1 MDNRLG
7 EMEVFVQVAR
17 TGSFAAAARALRQTP
32 SAVSRAVA
40 RIEARVGTRL
50 IVRTTRSL
58 RLTQEGETYLLRAG
72 DVLAE
77 VDAIEG
83 SLDRG
88 SAEPSGILRVNASVP
103 FGMHVLVPMLPA
115 YLADFPRIT
124 IDLTLTDEVV
134 DLVEARA
141 DIAIRIGPLRDTR
154 LRAKRLGSSR
164 MVVVASPGYL
174 AEHGS
179 PDHPAELERHRCLNF
194 SFRRSLDS
202 WPFRVDGAVV
212 QRPITGNFY
221 GNSGEIVRIM
231 AIGDGGIARL
241 ARFHV
246 GADLASG
253 RLEPLLESFNPGDA
267 EDIHALYAGSERLS
281 PRLRSMLDFLG
292 ERMTVEG

>member
-7 EMEVFVQVAR
+7 EMEMFVQVAR
-17 TGSFAAAARALRQTP
+17 SGSFAAAAKALRQTP

-40 RIEARVGTRL
+40 RIEARIGTRL

-58 RLTQEGETYLLRAG
+58 RLTQEGEAYLLRAS

-88 SAEPSGILRVNASVP
+88 STEPSGRLRVNASVP

-115 YLADFPRIT
+115 YLAAHPRMT

-141 DIAIRIGPLRDTR
+141 DVAIRIGPLRDTR

-174 AEHGS
+174 AEHGV
-179 PDHPAELERHRCLNF
+179 PRHPAELERHNCLNF

-202 WPFRVDGAVV
+202 WPFQVNGAVV
-212 QRPITGNFY
+212 HRPIAGNFY
-221 GNSGEIVRIM
+221 GSSGEIVRTM
-231 AIGDGGIARL
+231 AIGGGGIARL

-246 GADLASG
+246 SADLAAG
-253 RLEPLLESFNPGDA
+253 ALQPLLESFNPGDA
-267 EDIHALYAGSERLS
+267 EEIHALYAGSERLS
-281 PRLRSMLDFLG
+281 PRLRSILDFLG
-292 ERMTVEG
+292 ERATFGG